1 MANGNLGDLWF
12 KLGVRTDN
20 NSINKMLRDIQ
31 QLDGLILKINKE
43 IVAGTKGGTSK
54 DDQKKLNNALDY
66 LNILQKVNRE
76 IRSIEGLKKINVG
89 TDTTE
94 LDKALRLAKDF
105 RKEMIDLQMLKHGG
119 TDSAFMPG
127 FGKAW
132 RNTLGD
138 LRDIEK
144 LYQKENTLTD
154 AKNNQAKL
162 NIGLEK
168 TKQKLSEIHSLQS
181 MGIKGGFNTSALLS
195 GSNTLRGVKTRI
207 EKMLGDPNLLN
218 NEAKVK
224 SLISD
229 ISYAYTK
236 ATGKVKEFN
245 IERAKTVQQRGIDK
259 QITTETNIAEN
270 RIASLTRTLGLL
282 QEQYKKSSNA
292 RLDTTNITTE
302 INRINSLVRQLS
314 SIKDDLGKR
323 GRFALGQIGNIGN
336 GNDIARAKDVLKE
349 AAQAQKENTQAKKE
363 AASTEKQYQKE
374 LETSLQRIQSV
385 EKALNKLKGVTFTS
399 KGFGFDVS
407 EADSKIKHL
416 ETQLNHLKSVRDMLS
431 KRQDGA
437 LGLLG
442 NVGNGREVTS
452 ANNLASEMARVN
464 AQAQKGIEL
473 EGKRQQEIQKSA
485 STAQNDLARA
495 FASANS
501 EAKKM
506 QSTVSD
512 IKSLFLQGG
521 LVYGAKTFFDSIVQ
535 TGGEIAQQHIALRS
549 ILGDKVK
556 ADKLFSQTQDLALQ
570 SPFKFGELNRDIKQL
585 AAYGVEAD
593 ELYDTAKRLADIS
606 SGLGVS
612 FERLGLAF
620 GQVKARSWLDGKEL
634 RQFAYAGLPMLQK
647 ITDLYNKEGK
657 NGKNDY
663 TTSDVKSMISK
674 REVSY
679 DDVKKVLWEMTDEGG
694 QFYNMQLELSETLL
708 GRWNKL
714 IDAWDIMVGKF
725 AEGDSFV
732 SKFFAAGI
740 NGAANLVLSLDKL
753 SPALLSLTAVFAGK
767 KLVGAI
773 AGSSLFSNKGITK
786 NLDAATNAELKA
798 YAIKQQE
805 LVVQGKIT
813 SLKASQNLQEQKA
826 LLNSQASISNAYTR
840 LALEGKMNVLQLQR
854 ARSQGLIS
862 PMLVHELQI
871 LGQITAKQEQIILG
885 TSRMAAGWATV
896 KGAVSK
902 GFSLIGGWWGL
913 ALAGI
918 TQLYSS
924 ISSEFEAI
932 DQKTEELK
940 NSSALINGADEI
952 LSQGKPTDDNSLRER
967 IEKMKTLLQE
977 NGKYTE
983 ALKAQVEKT
992 TELSKQYDIL
1002 IEATRQ
1008 VKSNASFE
1016 AGMTAKAI
1024 GATGGWMAGNP
1035 FDDTIEENIKDLEES
1050 AGQCE
1055 TQLSGLSASAKQHMQ
1070 TVFASMDKAK
1080 YGAGSLV
1087 DKLRE
1092 LSKSENNADW
1102 AYFSEQLRNN
1112 GAEME
1117 SITGILDKIRSS
1129 SKATTSDILEI
1140 AKNDLP
1146 KLFSSMQKSL
1156 NLYGKDFQNWC
1167 KNNST
1172 DFRNMLLNIMDE
1184 AKWQIPEIRAELE
1197 KLTGF
1202 KFTPSG
1208 KGGDNAL
1215 DDGDVMQVVRKNL
1228 KSDPKKLAAI
1238 KPYIND
1244 SSFYDTKNKL
1254 QTELQGLWNEYKS
1267 RENTFKNT
1275 GNGEKKM
1282 QEAQKKY
1289 QDLWNLANE
1298 ALGYKYSPEDKKSN
1312 KTPKVRTRQEDTQ
1325 LKSWRERLEAYKAA
1339 RQMYQKYKGVM
1350 GEKAAKDEVGS
1361 LYGDTIKGLDLDDYI
1376 KSLEKLE
1383 KQLTPKTAERK
1394 RAITSL
1400 KKEISEWKFSEQLE
1414 PEMKRVAA
1422 AFKAA
1427 LEDGAKKSELYKEL
1441 FEKTGDKEFASN
1453 AYRDGEVWN
1462 DESRGLSQL
1471 FKEKTGMEVDLDAN
1485 PENVKD
1491 MLEKKMGSINGDAM
1505 YEVWQRIV
1513 ELVRGGYTD
1522 ALKEA
1527 AELLN
1532 KNLDTANQI
1541 AILEEKYEKLRDG
1554 MRQSGTPSQGA
1565 LNLSRYQQD
1574 KEVGQIKDKQAQQ
1587 SPGYLL
1593 FFSQAVNLGKEKLTQ
1608 LANALKG
1615 ELKDAL
1621 DSGAI
1626 SVKDYAERL
1635 DKINSRMS
1643 GIGSTTNNGPGSK
1656 VGSFLSGG
1664 LQGVANM
1671 MQGQAQ
1677 AQMSDAQA
1685 QYGMFQNQYSQALAN
1700 NDLGGMASSMQGMQ
1714 NAQSAMDIAGQ
1725 AGEAAQGMG
1734 GAVGIIDKIVH
1745 GINGV
1750 VQGLND
1756 SFNLIKDMET
1766 ALGKDTED
1774 DNWTDTGTFFST
1786 FASASQSATDG
1797 WDSLKEGN
1805 VGGVI
1810 SGVIGSW
1817 TNWWTG
1823 FAQGHDQ
1830 KLENHIKIAERSQK
1844 LLENIADNVSTVV
1857 ERTLGG
1863 VYEYKASNYT
1873 KTGLEKVKSDYETRT
1888 EKQKRLY
1895 EYRVMTRT
1903 IKEGQTYEDM
1913 SNSSINKIAK
1923 YSKDTYEQVCKA
1935 LNTGTAYDTELASLK
1950 GQRDEI
1956 QQKVDKE
1963 NAKKNTDK
1971 DKIAD
1976 YEKELADIEE
1986 SIESFTQD
1994 FLKDVYSVDLKSW
2007 ASELTSAVVDAWS
2020 NGEDAIDAYK
2030 DKAKEMLKELATTIV
2045 SQKIMEKAMEPVL
2058 DYLEDELNEN
2068 GVLGEKSI
2076 EKLGSL
2082 LNEAADTAVPQI
2094 TAFFDELKRNGWD
2107 LSGNGT
2113 TSTSNSIKSIT
2124 EETAD
2129 IIASYLNAIRLDVS
2143 VNRENIK
2150 LIADAV
2156 TGIPELNTIAESQLQ
2171 SLNQI
2176 VILAQYRNDKLDDM
2190 YTWMKHVSTGVEK
2203 LYVN

>member
-119 TDSAFMPG
+119 TDSAFMSG

-162 NIGLEK
+162 NIELEK
-168 TKQKLSEIHSLQS
+168 TKQKLSEIYGLRSQG
-181 MGIKGGFNTSALLS
+181 MKGGFDTSALLS
-195 GSNTLRGVKTRI
+195 GSNTLRGIKTRI
-207 EKMLGDPNLLN
+207 EKMLGDSNLLN
-218 NEAKVK
+218 NETKVK
-224 SLISD
+224 SLFSD
-229 ISYAYTK
+229 IAFAYTK

-245 IERAKTVQQRGIDK
+245 IERAKTIQQRGIDK
-259 QITTETNIAEN
+259 QIATETNIAEN
-270 RIASLTRTLGLL
+270 RITSLTRTLGLL
-282 QEQYKKSSNA
+282 HEQYKKSSNA
-292 RLDTTNITTE
+292 RLDTTNITSE

-399 KGFGFDVS
+399 KGFGLDVS

-431 KRQDGA
+431 KRQDGV

-521 LVYGAKTFFDSIVQ
+521 LVYGAKSFFDSIVQ

-556 ADKLFSQTQDLALQ
+556 ADKLFAQTQDLALQ

-657 NGKNDY
+657 NGRNDY

-714 IDAWDIMVGKF
+714 IDAWDIMLGKF
-725 AEGDSFV
+725 AEGDSLV

-913 ALAGI
+913 ALAGVA
-918 TQLYSS
+918 QLYSS

-983 ALKAQVEKT
+983 ALKAQVEKA

-1008 VKSNASFE
+1008 VKSNATFE

-1055 TQLSGLSASAKQHMQ
+1055 TQLSGLSASAKQHME
-1070 TVFASMDKAK
+1070 TVFASMGKAK

-1102 AYFSEQLRNN
+1102 AYFSEQLRNS
-1112 GAEME
+1112 GADME

-1156 NLYGKDFQNWC
+1156 NLYGKDFQDWC

-1184 AKWQIPEIRAELE
+1184 AKWQIPEISAELE

-1202 KFTPSG
+1202 KFTPPG
-1208 KGGDNAL
+1208 KGRDNAL

-1228 KSDPKKLAAI
+1228 NADPKKIAAI

-1254 QTELQGLWNEYKS
+1254 QTELQGLWNEYQS
-1267 RENTFKNT
+1267 RKNTFTNT

-1282 QEAQKKY
+1282 QESLKKY

-1298 ALGYKYSPEDKKSN
+1298 ALGYKYSPEDKKTN

-1453 AYRDGEVWN
+1453 AYHDGEVWN
-1462 DESRGLSQL
+1462 DESRGLAQL

-1491 MLEKKMGSINGDAM
+1491 LLEKKMGSINGDAM

-1513 ELVRGGYTD
+1513 DLVHGGYTD

-1532 KNLDTANQI
+1532 KNLDTAEQI
-1541 AILEEKYEKLRDG
+1541 AILEEKYEKLKEN
-1554 MRQSGTPSQGA
+1554 MRQAGSSQGT
-1565 LNLSRYQQD
+1565 LNLVDIQKN
-1574 KEVGQIKDKQAQQ
+1574 KENGEAKYKNYTKSDNYWQLFSHAAQ
-1587 SPGYLL
+1587 
-1593 FFSQAVNLGKEKLTQ
+1593 LGKKKIKM
-1608 LANALKG
+1608 LADALKQDLMQA
-1615 ELKDAL
+1615 LK
-1621 DSGAI
+1621 SGAI
-1626 SVKDYAERL
+1626 SAKEYSEQLQKVN
-1635 DKINSRMS
+1635 DKMNGKGDDKS
-1643 GIGSTTNNGPGSK
+1643 GSTFGA
-1656 VGSFLSGG
+1656 FASGG
-1664 LQGVANM
+1664 LQGAVDKEKENAQNKLST
-1671 MQGQAQ
+1671 AQ
-1677 AQMSDAQA
+1677 ADYMHYKEQYEQAAKMNDKEGMMKAQDAM
-1685 QYGMFQNQYSQALAN
+1685 GS
-1700 NDLGGMASSMQGMQ
+1700 
-1714 NAQSAMDIAGQ
+1714 
-1725 AGEAAQGMG
+1725 AQGDMSKAMEDMEG
-1734 GAVGIIDKIVH
+1734 AEGFAGAVGLIDKIVH
-1745 GINGV
+1745 GINNV

-1756 SFNLIKDMET
+1756 SYNLIKDMET

-1805 VGGVI
+1805 VGGVV

-1844 LLENIADNVSTVV
+1844 LLENISDNVSTVV

-1863 VYEYKASNYT
+1863 VYEYKASDYT
-1873 KTGLEKVKSDYETRT
+1873 KTGLEKIKSDYEKRT
-1888 EKQKRLY
+1888 EKQKVLY
-1895 EYRVMTRT
+1895 EMKKTMGWNLDGKTYKDMT
-1903 IKEGQTYEDM
+1903 
-1913 SNSSINKIAK
+1913 NSSINKIAK
-1923 YSKDTYEQVCKA
+1923 YSEDTYEQVCKA

-1956 QQKVDKE
+1956 QQKLDKE

-1971 DKIAD
+1971 DKVAD
-1976 YEKELADIEE
+1976 YEKELADMEE

-2058 DYLEDELNEN
+2058 DYLEDELDEN

>member
-1 MANGNLGDLWF
+1 M
-12 KLGVRTDN
+12 
-20 NSINKMLRDIQ
+20 
-31 QLDGLILKINKE
+31 
-43 IVAGTKGGTSK
+43 
-54 DDQKKLNNALDY
+54 
-66 LNILQKVNRE
+66 
-76 IRSIEGLKKINVG
+76 
-89 TDTTE
+89 
-94 LDKALRLAKDF
+94 
-105 RKEMIDLQMLKHGG
+105 
-119 TDSAFMPG
+119 
-127 FGKAW
+127 
-132 RNTLGD
+132 
-138 LRDIEK
+138 
-144 LYQKENTLTD
+144 
-154 AKNNQAKL
+154 
-162 NIGLEK
+162 
-168 TKQKLSEIHSLQS
+168 
-181 MGIKGGFNTSALLS
+181 
-195 GSNTLRGVKTRI
+195 
-207 EKMLGDPNLLN
+207 
-218 NEAKVK
+218 
-224 SLISD
+224 
-229 ISYAYTK
+229 
-236 ATGKVKEFN
+236 
-245 IERAKTVQQRGIDK
+245 
-259 QITTETNIAEN
+259 
-270 RIASLTRTLGLL
+270 
-282 QEQYKKSSNA
+282 
-292 RLDTTNITTE
+292 
-302 INRINSLVRQLS
+302 
-314 SIKDDLGKR
+314 
-323 GRFALGQIGNIGN
+323 ALGQIGNIGD
-336 GNDIARAKDVLKE
+336 GNDVARAKDALKE

-431 KRQDGA
+431 RRQDGA

-452 ANNLASEMARVN
+452 ANNLVSEMARVN

-521 LVYGAKTFFDSIVQ
+521 LVYGAKSFFDSIVQ

-657 NGKNDY
+657 NGRNDY

-714 IDAWDIMVGKF
+714 IDAWDIMLGKF
-725 AEGDSFV
+725 AEGDSLV

-840 LALEGKMNVLQLQR
+840 LALEGKMNILQLQR

-913 ALAGI
+913 ALAGV

-952 LSQGKPTDDNSLRER
+952 LSQGKPTDDNNLRER

-983 ALKAQVEKT
+983 ALKAQVEKA

-1298 ALGYKYSPEDKKSN
+1298 ALGYKYSPEDKKTN

-1361 LYGDTIKGLDLDDYI
+1361 LYGDTIKGLDLDNYI

-1532 KNLDTANQI
+1532 KNLDTAEQI
-1541 AILEEKYEKLRDG
+1541 AILEEKYEKLKEN
-1554 MRQSGTPSQGA
+1554 MRQAGSSQGT
-1565 LNLSRYQQD
+1565 LNLVDIQKN
-1574 KEVGQIKDKQAQQ
+1574 KEIGEAKYKKYTKSDNYWQ
-1587 SPGYLL
+1587 
-1593 FFSQAVNLGKEKLTQ
+1593 FFSHAAQLGKEKIKMLADALKQDLTQ
-1608 LANALKG
+1608 ALK
-1615 ELKDAL
+1615 
-1621 DSGAI
+1621 SGAI
-1626 SVKDYAERL
+1626 SAKEYSEQLQKVE
-1635 DKINSRMS
+1635 DKMNGKGDDKS
-1643 GIGSTTNNGPGSK
+1643 GSTFGAFMSN
-1656 VGSFLSGG
+1656 G
-1664 LQGVANM
+1664 LQGA
-1671 MQGQAQ
+1671 ADK
-1677 AQMSDAQA
+1677 AKE
-1685 QYGMFQNQYSQALAN
+1685 
-1700 NDLGGMASSMQGMQ
+1700 
-1714 NAQSAMDIAGQ
+1714 NAQSRLSQAQEDYMKYKEQYEQAAKMNDQEGMQKAKEAMDASEAEMGKDMEDMESASGFGQ
-1725 AGEAAQGMG
+1725 SVAL
-1734 GAVGIIDKIVH
+1734 IDKIVH
-1745 GINGV
+1745 GINSV

-1756 SFNLIKDMET
+1756 SYNLIKDMET

-1805 VGGVI
+1805 FGGVI

-1873 KTGLEKVKSDYETRT
+1873 KTGLEKIKSDYEKRT
-1888 EKQKRLY
+1888 EKQKIEYEIRSITGRL
-1895 EYRVMTRT
+1895 
-1903 IKEGQTYEDM
+1903 KEGQTYKDM
-1913 SNSSINKIAK
+1913 STSSINKIAK
-1923 YSKDTYEQVCKA
+1923 YSEDTYEQVCKA

-2058 DYLEDELNEN
+2058 DYLEEELDEN

-2094 TAFFDELKRNGWD
+2094 TAFFDELKRKGWD